1 MMTRLMWFAV
11 IAVIAVAVV
20 ACGGTSAT
28 NPAPTTIT
36 SGVGQI
42 AGSDLSGIKVEVHQA
57 PG

>member
-1 MMTRLMWFAV
+1 MWFAV
-11 IAVIAVAVV
+11 ITVGLV

-28 NPAPTTIT
+28 NPASTTTT

-42 AGSDLSGIKVEVHQA
+42 AGSDLSGINLEVHQA